1 MASRASEEK
10 LRDRFGLVGKTLGD
24 YLIERVVATG
34 GFGVVYYGSHQVIR
48 QPAAIKVLKLP
59 DTLDPQER
67 DTFARMFLDEAQT
80 IAALKHPAIV
90 NVLDFKVSPVP
101 FGGDTPWMALE
112 WIEGETLAH
121 QLATR
126 RGKGG
131 RTPRECLDLLAP
143 IFDALALAH
152 ARGVVHRDI
161 KPANIMLPSKNSRFA
176 VPARLLDFGIAKL
189 VDPDADPGSG
199 YTETTSPIQAFSL
212 PYAAS
217 EQISGRRSGPW
228 TDVHALALTLVEML
242 VDRPPFAGADRGQ
255 IVMQVLSSER
265 PTPSR
270 FGVDAGAWEPVLAKA
285 LSLSPAERYSN
296 AGEFLTALERQVPTE
311 VSRAE
316 AAVQSPPAPTPP
328 GRRAGSRSGPR
339 SPCSAPTAS
348 PPPCPPRR
356 SREAHRHP
364 APRRLA
370 HPRRRRG
377 LHEGEQIP
385 PRRGRQR
392 DLRLARRGRRRP
404 GAPLG
409 LRPRVLHRARAHPG
423 HRRLAPH
430 PRGAAQLAR
439 RVQVRDPPQ
448 RRVAVDRGPAQPQP
462 RAQAAPR
469 ANARRRRG
477 CAR

>member
-59 DTLDPQER
+59 DALDPQER

-101 FGGDTPWMALE
+101 SGGDTPWMALE

-265 PTPSR
+265 PTPAR

-285 LSLSPAERYSN
+285 LSLSPAERYTN

-311 VSRAE
+311 VTHTQD
-316 AAVQSPPAPTPP
+316 AAQGPPAPTPP
-328 GRRAGSRSGPR
+328 SSTTAPLAAGGRPSTQAPARATLPRLAALAAVTVALTVFVGARLLRRDEPRAPPGSPAPR
-339 SPCSAPTAS
+339 PAARANASPVAPVAAALAQAPPPAPAS
-348 PPPCPPRR
+348 PPPPLAAADPPDASAGPRAHR
-356 SREAHRHP
+356 SRHRM
-364 APRRLA
+364 RIRL
-370 HPRRRRG
+370 
-377 LHEGEQIP
+377 Q
-385 PRRGRQR
+385 
-392 DLRLARRGRRRP
+392 
-404 GAPLG
+404 
-409 LRPRVLHRARAHPG
+409 
-423 HRRLAPH
+423 
-430 PRGAAQLAR
+430 
-439 RVQVRDPPQ
+439 
-448 RRVAVDRGPAQPQP
+448 
-462 RAQAAPR
+462 
-469 ANARRRRG
+469 
-477 CAR
+477 